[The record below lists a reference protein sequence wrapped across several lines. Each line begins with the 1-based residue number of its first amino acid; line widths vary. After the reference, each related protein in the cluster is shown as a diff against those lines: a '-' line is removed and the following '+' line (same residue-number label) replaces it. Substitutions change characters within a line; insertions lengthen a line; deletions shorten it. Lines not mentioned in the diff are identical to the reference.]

1 MGRWHT
7 SFLRTIGTAGCSKQL
22 CAKKKMTT
30 VLNESPCSN
39 DIKPLSLFQSGS
51 LNHDLNDVTLRLNV
65 SLGQKK
71 HIWKLYPFK

>member
-1 MGRWHT
+1 MQ
-7 SFLRTIGTAGCSKQL
+7 K
-22 CAKKKMTT
+22 KKKMTT

-39 DIKPLSLFQSGS
+39 DINPLSLFQPVS

-71 HIWKLYPFK
+71 HIWKLYPLK